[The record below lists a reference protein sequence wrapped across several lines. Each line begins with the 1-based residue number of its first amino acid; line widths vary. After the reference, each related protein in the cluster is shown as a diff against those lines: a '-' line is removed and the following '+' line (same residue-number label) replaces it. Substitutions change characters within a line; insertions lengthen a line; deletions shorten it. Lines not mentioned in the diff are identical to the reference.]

1 MTAAGSHPSVATGRI
16 GSLDDPRREA
26 AAGVPMAATAQAL
39 GEPAGAIQSD
49 AASATMPPK
58 PLADLWRDF
67 RRNRG
72 ALVGLVVIV
81 LLLLCAAFAD
91 VIAPYSPRE
100 QFTDA
105 VLKPPSLRPVG
116 GHVFL
121 LGTDPVGRDLL
132 SRLIHG
138 TRLSLAIGFVSIAL
152 SLTGGVLLGLVAGFF
167 RGTVDYAVMRLMDVM
182 LALPSLLLAVAVVAI
197 LGPGLV
203 NAMYAIAVLMLPHFT
218 RLTRA
223 AVLGE
228 IGKDYVQA
236 ARIAGAGRLRLM
248 FDTVLPNCAAPL
260 IVQATLGFSNA
271 ILDAA
276 ALGFLG
282 LGAQP
287 PTPEWGSM
295 LASALEFIQS
305 AWWVVTLPGLAI
317 LIAVLA
323 FNLMGDGLRDALDPR
338 LKR

>member
-1 MTAAGSHPSVATGRI
+1 
-16 GSLDDPRREA
+16 
-26 AAGVPMAATAQAL
+26 MAANTTAVAFAPPT
-39 GEPAGAIQSD
+39 PARE
-49 AASATMPPK
+49 
-58 PLADLWRDF
+58 LWRDF

-72 ALVGLVVIV
+72 AVAGLIVV
-81 LLLLCAAFAD
+81 LLLVLCALLAD
-91 VIAPYSPRE
+91 VIAPYGPAE
-100 QFTDA
+100 QFRDA
-105 VLKPPSLRPVG
+105 TLARPSLTPIG

-121 LGTDPVGRDLL
+121 LGTDEVGRDIL

-138 TRLSLAIGFVSIAL
+138 TRLSLLIGLVSVSL
-152 SLTGGVLLGLVAGFF
+152 SLVSGVLLGLVAGFQ
-167 RGTVDYAVMRLMDVM
+167 RGRAAEFTIMRAMDVL
-182 LALPSLLLAVAVVAI
+182 LALPSLLLAVAVVAV
-197 LGPGLV
+197 LGPGLA
-203 NAMYAIAVLMLPHFT
+203 NAMYAIAIVMLPHFV
-218 RLTRA
+218 RLTRG

-228 IGKDYVQA
+228 LAKDYVAA
-236 ARIAGAGRLRLM
+236 ARLAGAGTARLM

-260 IVQATLGFSNA
+260 IVQATLGFSSA

-317 LIAVLA
+317 LDHGA
-323 FNLMGDGLRDALDPR
+323 R
-338 LKR
+338 LQSHR

>member
-1 MTAAGSHPSVATGRI
+1 MSTLHQPAPTTTPAVVPPAT
-16 GSLDDPRREA
+16 E
-26 AAGVPMAATAQAL
+26 
-39 GEPAGAIQSD
+39 
-49 AASATMPPK
+49 
-58 PLADLWRDF
+58 LWHNF

-72 ALVGLVVIV
+72 AVIGLVVVIALV
-81 LLLLCAAFAD
+81 LCALLAD
-91 VIAPYSPRE
+91 VIAPYSPNE
-100 QFTDA
+100 QYRDSM
-105 VLKPPSLRPVG
+105 LKAPSLAASAGAQHFV
-116 GHVFL
+116 
-121 LGTDPVGRDLL
+121 LGTDPVGRDML

-138 TRLSLAIGFVSIAL
+138 TRLSLIIAIVSVGL
-152 SLTGGVLLGLVAGFF
+152 SLTGGVVLGLLAGFF
-167 RGTVDYAVMRLMDVM
+167 RGWVEFTIMRLMDIM

-203 NAMYAIAVLMLPHFT
+203 NAMYAIAIVMLPHFV

-223 AVLGE
+223 AVIGE
-228 IGKDYVQA
+228 MGKDYVA
-236 ARIAGAGRLRLM
+236 ASRLAGAGTARLM

-260 IVQATLGFSNA
+260 IVQATLGFSTA

-317 LIAVLA
+317 LVTVLA
-323 FNLMGDGLRDALDPR
+323 FNLMGDGLRDALDPK